1 MSERDNER
9 GENEAVRE
17 ITSIASKKER
27 ERTSECERG
36 RVKREAAIGCV
47 RKREL
52 RGRMRETVSE

>member
-36 RVKREAAIGCV
+36 RVKE
-47 RKREL
+47 
-52 RGRMRETVSE
+52 RGSHWMC